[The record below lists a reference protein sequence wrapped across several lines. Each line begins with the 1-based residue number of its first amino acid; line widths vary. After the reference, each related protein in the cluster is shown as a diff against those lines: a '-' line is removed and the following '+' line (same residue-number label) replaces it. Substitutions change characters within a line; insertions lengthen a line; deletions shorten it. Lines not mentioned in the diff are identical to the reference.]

1 MATKTQII
9 KNETVNIPEYARPYY
24 EDLLQRGQAESYRPY
39 IPYGYTQDPKT
50 GEVVKA
56 REAVLDKDGNPTYRT
71 VTPSGAGEADYK
83 AYLANNPDVA
93 AAAQASGMDPIA
105 FAQQHYRDFGKTEN
119 RALTYQP
126 PQSRQEQI
134 FKDVDAQRL
143 AGFTPAQEQVQKDVM
158 DMKRPEQFGSADRAM
173 QSGVAALA
181 RTQDYKAANFA
192 ADQVG
197 AERVGAERIAAD
209 QVSAERIAAD
219 QVSAERIAAERIA
232 AERVAA
238 ERVGAERV
246 AAERINSERVRAA
259 ALKEYQL
266 QGPQQFGQAQAQQY
280 ISPYVQN
287 VLDIQKQQAI
297 ADAQK
302 GQLVQN
308 LGAARQGTYGGARQ
322 LLATTERERA
332 LGQQLG
338 NIQATGLQSAYE
350 NAQQQFERDRNAQL
364 GVGTTNLNALLG
376 VQSLGTET
384 GLRASLAN
392 QQTGF
397 QTAQTNQEAALRAV
411 LANQQTGL
419 QAGLANQ
426 QTNLQAG
433 LANQQTGLQASQSNQ
448 EAALRAS
455 LANQQTGLQA
465 AQSNQQ
471 YNFQAAQ
478 ANQQTGLQAALS
490 NQQHNFQ
497 AAQANQQT
505 GLQAGLANQQTG
517 LQASLANQQQN
528 FQAAQANQQTGLQAG
543 LANQQTGLQAAQSN
557 QQYNFQAAQANQQ
570 TGLQAGLANQ
580 QTGLQASLANQ
591 QQNLEAQRL
600 SEASRQFGSNL
611 GLQGAQAYGQ
621 LGQTYANVGTAQQ
634 QADLQRYNAQNAI
647 GAQQQ
652 AQQQQGIDIKRDD
665 FLRQQNYPME
675 QLGFQSSLLRGLP
688 SAVNTTQTTSAPGAN
703 QFAQAAGAGL
713 SALSY
718 AKLLGGP

>member
-1 MATKTQII
+1 MATKTQVVQQ
-9 KNETVNIPEYARPYY
+9 TTSNIPEYARPYY
-24 EDLLQRGQAESYRPY
+24 EDLLKRGQAESNRQYV
-39 IPYGYTQDPKT
+39 PYGYKEDPNT
-50 GEVVKA
+50 GELVRA
-56 REAVLDKDGNPTYRT
+56 TEAVLDKDGNPTYRT

-134 FKDVDAQRL
+134 FENVNAQRL
-143 AGFTPAQEQVQKDVM
+143 ADFTPDQDRVQKDVM
-158 DMKRPEQFGSADRAM
+158 NMTRPEQFGSADRAM
-173 QSGVAALA
+173 QSGIAALA
-181 RTQDYKAANFA
+181 RTQDYE
-192 ADQVG
+192 G
-197 AERVGAERIAAD
+197 AEF
-209 QVSAERIAAD
+209 SAD

-238 ERVGAERV
+238 ERVAAERV
-246 AAERINSERVRAA
+246 AAERVRAK
-259 ALKEYQL
+259 ALKDYQL

-376 VQSLGTET
+376 VQSLGAET
-384 GLRASLAN
+384 GLRAALAN
-392 QQTGF
+392 QQS
-397 QTAQTNQEAALRAV
+397 
-411 LANQQTGL
+411 GL

-433 LANQQTGLQASQSNQ
+433 LS
-448 EAALRAS
+448 
-455 LANQQTGLQA
+455 
-465 AQSNQQ
+465 
-471 YNFQAAQ
+471 
-478 ANQQTGLQAALS
+478 
-490 NQQHNFQ
+490 
-497 AAQANQQT
+497 NQQT
-505 GLQAGLANQQTG
+505 GLQAGLANQQTA
-517 LQASLANQQQN
+517 L
-528 FQAAQANQQTGLQAG
+528 QAAQANQESTLRAS
-543 LANQQTGLQAAQSN
+543 LANQQTGLQAD
-557 QQYNFQAAQANQQ
+557 
-570 TGLQAGLANQ
+570 
-580 QTGLQASLANQ
+580 LANQ

-600 SEASRQFGSNL
+600 SEASRQFGASL

-621 LGQTYANVGTAQQ
+621 MGQTYANVGTAQQ
-634 QADLQRYNAQNAI
+634 QAELQRFNAQNAI
-647 GAQQQ
+647 GSQQQ
-652 AQQQQGIDIKRDD
+652 AQNQQGLDIGYGD

-675 QLGFQSSLLRGLP
+675 QLGLQSNILRGLP
-688 SAVNTTQTTSAPGAN
+688 NAVNTTQTTSAPGAN
-703 QFAQAAGAGL
+703 PFAQAAGAGL

-718 AKLLGGP
+718 AKLLG

>member
-1 MATKTQII
+1 MATKTQVI
-9 KNETVNIPEYARPYY
+9 NQTTSNIPEYARPYY
-24 EDLLQRGQAESYRPY
+24 EDLLKRGQAESNRQYV
-39 IPYGYTQDPKT
+39 PYGYKEDPNT
-50 GEVVKA
+50 GELVKDT
-56 REAVLDKDGNPTYRT
+56 EPVLDKDKKPTYRT
-71 VTPSGAGEADYK
+71 EAAPFEGGEADYK
-83 AYLANNPDVA
+83 TYLANNPDVA

-105 FAQQHYRDFGKTEN
+105 FAQQHYKDFGQKEN
-119 RALTYQP
+119 RALQY
-126 PQSRQEQI
+126 RQQI
-134 FKDVDAQRL
+134 LKDKDPQRL
-143 AGFTPAQEQVQKDVM
+143 QGFTPDQVQVQKDVM
-158 DMKRPEQFGSADRAM
+158 KMATPGQFGSADRAM

-181 RTQDYKAANFA
+181 RTQDYKG
-192 ADQVG
+192 ADFS
-197 AERVGAERIAAD
+197 AD

-433 LANQQTGLQASQSNQ
+433 LANQQTGLQASQANQ

-478 ANQQTGLQAALS
+478 ANQQTGLQAAL
-490 NQQHNFQ
+490 
-497 AAQANQQT
+497 
-505 GLQAGLANQQTG
+505 
-517 LQASLANQQQN
+517 
-528 FQAAQANQQTGLQAG
+528 
-543 LANQQTGLQAAQSN
+543 
-557 QQYNFQAAQANQQ
+557 
-570 TGLQAGLANQ
+570 
-580 QTGLQASLANQ
+580 ANQ

-621 LGQTYANVGTAQQ
+621 MGQTYANMGTAQQ
-634 QADLQRYNAQNAI
+634 QAELQRFNAQNAI
-647 GAQQQ
+647 GSQQQ
-652 AQQQQGIDIKRDD
+652 AQLQQGLDINYGD

-675 QLGFQSSLLRGLP
+675 QLGIQSNILRGLP

-718 AKLLGGP
+718 AKLLG

>member
-1 MATKTQII
+1 
-9 KNETVNIPEYARPYY
+9 
-24 EDLLQRGQAESYRPY
+24 
-39 IPYGYTQDPKT
+39 
-50 GEVVKA
+50 
-56 REAVLDKDGNPTYRT
+56 
-71 VTPSGAGEADYK
+71 
-83 AYLANNPDVA
+83 
-93 AAAQASGMDPIA
+93 
-105 FAQQHYRDFGKTEN
+105 
-119 RALTYQP
+119 
-126 PQSRQEQI
+126 
-134 FKDVDAQRL
+134 
-143 AGFTPAQEQVQKDVM
+143 
-158 DMKRPEQFGSADRAM
+158 M

-181 RTQDYKAANFA
+181 RTQDYKG
-192 ADQVG
+192 ADFS
-197 AERVGAERIAAD
+197 AD

-433 LANQQTGLQASQSNQ
+433 LANQQTGLQASQANQ

-478 ANQQTGLQAALS
+478 ANQQTGLQAAL
-490 NQQHNFQ
+490 
-497 AAQANQQT
+497 
-505 GLQAGLANQQTG
+505 
-517 LQASLANQQQN
+517 
-528 FQAAQANQQTGLQAG
+528 
-543 LANQQTGLQAAQSN
+543 
-557 QQYNFQAAQANQQ
+557 
-570 TGLQAGLANQ
+570 
-580 QTGLQASLANQ
+580 ANQ

-621 LGQTYANVGTAQQ
+621 MGQTYANMGTAQQ
-634 QADLQRYNAQNAI
+634 QAELQRFNAQNAI
-647 GAQQQ
+647 GSQQQ
-652 AQQQQGIDIKRDD
+652 AQLQQGLDINYGD

-675 QLGFQSSLLRGLP
+675 QLGIQSNILRGLP

-718 AKLLGGP
+718 AKLLG

>member
-1 MATKTQII
+1 MAKTQII

-56 REAVLDKDGNPTYRT
+56 REAVLDKDKKPTYRIEAA
-71 VTPSGAGEADYK
+71 PFEGGEADYK
-83 AYLANNPDVA
+83 TYLANNPDVA
-93 AAAQASGMDPIA
+93 AAAKASGMDPIA
-105 FAQQHYRDFGKTEN
+105 FAQQHYKDFGQKEN
-119 RALTYQP
+119 RALEY
-126 PQSRQEQI
+126 RQQI
-134 FKDVDAQRL
+134 LKDVDPQRL
-143 AGFTPAQEQVQKDVM
+143 ADFTPAQKQVQDAVM
-158 DMKRPEQFGSADRAM
+158 DMKRPEQFGSADKAM
-173 QSGVAALA
+173 QSGIAALA
-181 RTQDYKAANFA
+181 RTQDYKGANF
-192 ADQVG
+192 
-197 AERVGAERIAAD
+197 AAD

-219 QVSAERIAAERIA
+219 QVSAERIAAERIE

-238 ERVGAERV
+238 ERVGA
-246 AAERINSERVRAA
+246 ERVRAA

-308 LGAARQGTYGGARQ
+308 LGAARQGTYGGSRQ

-350 NAQQQFERDRNAQL
+350 NAQQQFERDRNAQF
-364 GVGTTNLNALLG
+364 GVGTANLNALLG
-376 VQSLGTET
+376 VQSLGADT
-384 GLRASLAN
+384 GLRAS
-392 QQTGF
+392 
-397 QTAQTNQEAALRAV
+397 

-433 LANQQTGLQASQSNQ
+433 LANQQTGLQASQANQ

-478 ANQQTGLQAALS
+478 ANQQTGLQAAL
-490 NQQHNFQ
+490 
-497 AAQANQQT
+497 
-505 GLQAGLANQQTG
+505 
-517 LQASLANQQQN
+517 
-528 FQAAQANQQTGLQAG
+528 
-543 LANQQTGLQAAQSN
+543 
-557 QQYNFQAAQANQQ
+557 
-570 TGLQAGLANQ
+570 
-580 QTGLQASLANQ
+580 ANQ

-621 LGQTYANVGTAQQ
+621 IGQTYANVGTAQQ
-634 QADLQRYNAQNAI
+634 QAELQRYNAQNAI

-675 QLGFQSSLLRGLP
+675 QLGIQSNILRGLP
-688 SAVNTTQTTSAPGAN
+688 SGVNTTQTTSAPGAN
-703 QFAQAAGAGL
+703 PFAQAAGAGL

>member
-1 MATKTQII
+1 MATKTQVVQQ
-9 KNETVNIPEYARPYY
+9 TTSNIPEYARPYY

-56 REAVLDKDGNPTYRT
+56 REAVLDENGNPTYRT
-71 VTPSGAGEADYK
+71 VTPSGADEADYK

-105 FAQQHYRDFGKTEN
+105 FAQQHYRDFGKAEN

-126 PQSRQEQI
+126 PQPRQEQI
-134 FKDVDAQRL
+134 FENVNAQRL
-143 AGFTPAQEQVQKDVM
+143 ADFTPAQKQVQDAVM

-173 QSGVAALA
+173 QSGIAALA
-181 RTQDYKAANFA
+181 RTQDYE
-192 ADQVG
+192 G
-197 AERVGAERIAAD
+197 AEF
-209 QVSAERIAAD
+209 SAD

-232 AERVAA
+232 AERIEAERVAA
-238 ERVGAERV
+238 ERVGA
-246 AAERINSERVRAA
+246 ERVRAA

-266 QGPQQFGQAQAQQY
+266 QGPQQFGQEQAQQY

-287 VLDIQKQQAI
+287 VLDMQKQQAI

-302 GQLVQN
+302 SQLVQN
-308 LGAARQGTYGGARQ
+308 LGAARQGTYGGSRQ

-350 NAQQQFERDRNAQL
+350 NAQQQFERDRNAQM

-376 VQSLGTET
+376 VQGLGAET
-384 GLRASLAN
+384 GLRAS
-392 QQTGF
+392 
-397 QTAQTNQEAALRAV
+397 

-433 LANQQTGLQASQSNQ
+433 LANQQTGLQASQANQ
-448 EAALRAS
+448 ESALRAS
-455 LANQQTGLQA
+455 LANQSTGLQA

-471 YNFQAAQ
+471 
-478 ANQQTGLQAALS
+478 TGLQAA
-490 NQQHNFQ
+490 
-497 AAQANQQT
+497 
-505 GLQAGLANQQTG
+505 
-517 LQASLANQQQN
+517 
-528 FQAAQANQQTGLQAG
+528 
-543 LANQQTGLQAAQSN
+543 
-557 QQYNFQAAQANQQ
+557 
-570 TGLQAGLANQ
+570 
-580 QTGLQASLANQ
+580 LANQ

-600 SEASRQFGSNL
+600 SEASRQFGANL

-621 LGQTYANVGTAQQ
+621 MGQTYANVGTAQQ
-634 QADLQRYNAQNAI
+634 QAELQRYNAQNAI
-647 GAQQQ
+647 GSQQQ
-652 AQQQQGIDIKRDD
+652 AQNQQGLDIGYGD

-675 QLGFQSSLLRGLP
+675 QLGIQSNILRGLP
-688 SAVNTTQTTSAPGAN
+688 NAVNTTQTTSAPGAN

-718 AKLLGGP
+718 AKLLG

>member
-24 EDLLQRGQAESYRPY
+24 EDLLQRGQAESNRPY

-56 REAVLDKDGNPTYRT
+56 REAVLGADGKPTYRT
-71 VTPSGAGEADYK
+71 VTPSGADEADYK

-105 FAQQHYRDFGKTEN
+105 FAEQHYRDFGKTEN

-126 PQSRQEQI
+126 PQPRQEQI

-181 RTQDYKAANFA
+181 RTQDYKGADFS
-192 ADQVG
+192 ADQVT
-197 AERVGAERIAAD
+197 
-209 QVSAERIAAD
+209 AERIAAD

-238 ERVGAERV
+238 ERVGA
-246 AAERINSERVRAA
+246 ERVRAA

-308 LGAARQGTYGGARQ
+308 LGAARQGTYGGSRQ

-350 NAQQQFERDRNAQL
+350 NAQQQFERDRNAQF
-364 GVGTTNLNALLG
+364 GVGTANLNALLG
-376 VQSLGTET
+376 VQSLGADT
-384 GLRASLAN
+384 GLRAS
-392 QQTGF
+392 
-397 QTAQTNQEAALRAV
+397 

-478 ANQQTGLQAALS
+478 ANQQTGLQAAL
-490 NQQHNFQ
+490 
-497 AAQANQQT
+497 
-505 GLQAGLANQQTG
+505 
-517 LQASLANQQQN
+517 
-528 FQAAQANQQTGLQAG
+528 
-543 LANQQTGLQAAQSN
+543 
-557 QQYNFQAAQANQQ
+557 
-570 TGLQAGLANQ
+570 
-580 QTGLQASLANQ
+580 ANQ

-634 QADLQRYNAQNAI
+634 QAELQRYNAQNAI

-652 AQQQQGIDIKRDD
+652 AQIQQGYDIKRDD

-675 QLGFQSSLLRGLP
+675 QLGIQSNILRGLP
-688 SAVNTTQTTSAPGAN
+688 NAVNTTQTTSAPGAN
-703 QFAQAAGAGL
+703 PFAQAAGAGL

-718 AKLLGGP
+718 AKLLG

>member
-478 ANQQTGLQAALS
+478 ANQQTGLQAAL
-490 NQQHNFQ
+490 
-497 AAQANQQT
+497 
-505 GLQAGLANQQTG
+505 
-517 LQASLANQQQN
+517 ANQQQN